1 MSSSKEGSVYRDEV
15 HSNTIDRSMPVVTPA
30 GGTEAA
36 YKNPNSPESILRRT
50 KQVEVQAATDKVYD
64 IPVSPYADGF
74 CVRSTL
80 RSLLNTP
87 FAPIFVACVG
97 IVANAF
103 YHSSAPFSRT
113 RRI

>member
-1 MSSSKEGSVYRDEV
+1 MASSKEGAAFRDEV
-15 HSNTIDRSMPVVTPA
+15 NSNTIDRSMPIVTPA

-36 YKNPNSPESILRRT
+36 YKDPHSPESILRRT

-64 IPVSPYADGF
+64 MPVSPYAEGF
-74 CVRSTL
+74 CVKRTL
-80 RSLLNTP
+80 HSLLTTP

-103 YHSSAPFSRT
+103 YHSSSSFSRI
-113 RRI
+113 RRT